1 MIGKAAE
8 EQTKPYTYKVER
20 DHGTTDFVRIYE
32 VGVFPIVGG
41 RLNIIVESNVVGG
54 PKTNVGTIVIPL
66 PDTAEG
72 REALIDTLSTFI
84 REA

>member
-8 EQTKPYTYKVER
+8 AQTKPHTYKVER
-20 DHGTTDFVRIYE
+20 DHGTTDFIRIYE
-32 VGVFPIVGG
+32 VGVFPAAGN

-66 PDTAEG
+66 PDTTEE
-72 REALIDTLSTFI
+72 RETLIDALSTFI

>member
-8 EQTKPYTYKVER
+8 VQIKPYTYKVER
-20 DHGTTDFVRIYE
+20 DHGTTDFIRIYE
-32 VGVFPIVGG
+32 VGVFPAIGG
-41 RLNIIVESNVVGG
+41 RLNVIVESNVVGG

-66 PDTAEG
+66 PDTPED
-72 REALIDTLSTFI
+72 REALINALSTFI